1 MLVSGYVI
9 LAIAFYLLPAKL
21 DHNFE
26 L

>member
-1 MLVSGYVI
+1 MLVSGYLI